1 MMKALFAL
9 SRTTI
14 SFVFLIA
21 LSPAEP
27 AAPFYEG
34 KSIRIVVGAAAG
46 GGYDTYARV
55 IARHMGRHIPGNP
68 SIVVENMAGAG
79 SLIAANHTFKVA
91 KPDGLTIG
99 HFIGGLIL
107 QQVMGKPGIEFDGRK
122 FVYLGVP
129 AQDNTVLGIA
139 SNSGIVTPEQW
150 LGSNTPLKFGGVGP
164 GSAADDI
171 PKVAT
176 ATIGLPIQL
185 VTGYKGTSLVRLA
198 FNNGEVQGLA
208 NSWESFKSTWR
219 RELETGELK
228 IILQALPK
236 RHAELPTVPLI
247 VDYAK
252 SAEAKTLIEVGI
264 HNYGSTARPF
274 VLPPGTAKDRVEL
287 LRKAFTATM
296 SDPEFVADA
305 KKAQL
310 DLNPLT
316 GQELEKIIASV
327 YKLDGSLV
335 EKLKAILK

>member
-1 MMKALFAL
+1 MKARLAWSL
-9 SRTTI
+9 TAA
-14 SFVFLIA
+14 SFVFFIA
-21 LSPAEP
+21 PSAAES
-27 AAPFYEG
+27 ASPFYEG

-55 IARHMGRHIPGNP
+55 IARHFGRHIPGNP
-68 SIVVENMAGAG
+68 AIVVENMAGAG
-79 SLIAANHTFKVA
+79 SLIAANHTFRVA

-107 QQVMGKPGIEFDGRK
+107 QQVMGKPGIEFDGRR
-122 FVYLGVP
+122 FAYLGVP

-139 SNSGIVTPEQW
+139 SNTGIATPEQW
-150 LGSNTPLKFGGVGP
+150 LRSTTPLKFGGVGP

-171 PKVAT
+171 PKVAA

-185 VTGYKGTSLVRLA
+185 VTGYKGTALIRLA

-236 RHAELPTVPLI
+236 RHSELPNVPLI

-252 SAEAKTLIEVGI
+252 TAEAKTLIEVGI

-274 VLPPGTAKDRVEL
+274 VLPPGTAKERVES

-296 SDPEFVADA
+296 SDPEFIADA

-316 GQELEKIIASV
+316 GQELEKLIMSL
-327 YKLDGSLV
+327 YKLEAHLV
-335 EKLKAILK
+335 EKLKAVLK